1 MLRGY
6 ERLIALLRGYAGVLI
21 LAMLGVV
28 LLGVT
33 FRYLV
38 GQALSWYDEFAGYLL
53 VWLTMYGSVV
63 ALADGKHISFE
74 TLVEKLPPAGKRAV
88 EIFAALCVLGFS
100 LVLLVSGWVLV
111 RAMADETAISLPG
124 VKMAWV
130 YSVLPISGGLLVL
143 VGVVQLVGLF
153 SGRDLRGAGTPKATP
168 KSMDEGQ

>member
-1 MLRGY
+1 MPRIYG
-6 ERLIALLRGYAGVLI
+6 RLIALLRGYAGVLI

-33 FRYLV
+33 FRYLL

-74 TLVEKLPPAGKRAV
+74 TLVEKLPPRGKRAV
-88 EIFAALCVLGFS
+88 EIFVALCILSFS
-100 LVLLVSGWVLV
+100 LVLLVSGWVLI
-111 RAMADETAISLPG
+111 RAMGEETAISLPG

-130 YSVLPISGGLLVL
+130 YSVLPISGALLVL
-143 VGVVQLVGLF
+143 VGAVQLAGLL
-153 SGRDLRGAGTPKATP
+153 SGRDLRGTGRSKAR
-168 KSMDEGQ
+168 DEGQ